1 MVNQG
6 LTIVAVLL
14 VGAAL
19 ILLVWGVFSVL
30 PPASR
35 LITKSFW
42 CPFRKRRV
50 TTEFKEEAWG
60 GTRLRLEE
68 LPE

>member
-6 LTIVAVLL
+6 LTIVA
-14 VGAAL
+14 G
-19 ILLVWGVFSVL
+19 
-30 PPASR
+30 
-35 LITKSFW
+35 
-42 CPFRKRRV
+42 RV

-60 GTRLRLEE
+60 GTRFEVSSCTAFAPPTAIKCRKLCLRLEE